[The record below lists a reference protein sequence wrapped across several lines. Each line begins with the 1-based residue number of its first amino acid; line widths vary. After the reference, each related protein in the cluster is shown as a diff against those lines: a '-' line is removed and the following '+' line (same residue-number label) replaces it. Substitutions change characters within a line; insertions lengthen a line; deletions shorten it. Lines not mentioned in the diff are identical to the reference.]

1 MAQGRLGVGVALLFA
16 LAGPAAAQPAFPP
29 YAPAAPYQPAA
40 QPVGPSDARMM
51 HGHYGTFGPSEPPA
65 QPFVPPGAQPFAPAA
80 GARGI
85 ELTAF
90 ADAAPPMK
98 VLDPGKLGDIHP
110 PPDKHHGGGHGNGH
124 GGHEIDGFM
133 EPFVPHHGGWY
144 VGAEFLLVR
153 PRQSDFDY
161 LVRSSTPGLAVNGP
175 IESLRYDLGTGV
187 RVEGGYRFASGKW
200 ETVFAYTYV
209 NGNGDAT
216 ATAGAGTVLFP
227 TLTRPGLTDRALSAT
242 TTADLDY
249 NTFDMLVARRAVADE
264 HFAFRWLGGFRF
276 TDIKQTFNTFYD
288 GADARRASVTTRS
301 RFAAFG
307 PMVGAE
313 AVLVGWNG
321 FHFYGRASG
330 GLITGRSTNSLLETN
345 DTGGTTYINTRYDV
359 SKVVPTGTIGIGGG
373 WQYKSIAIR
382 AGYEVTHW
390 QGIFE
395 RPRFVDDV
403 SPGKVVTRPANL
415 TLEGLFIQ
423 VGLNF

>member
-1 MAQGRLGVGVALLFA
+1 MAQGRMGVGVALLFA
-16 LAGPAAAQPAFPP
+16 LAGPAAAQPQFP
-29 YAPAAPYQPAA
+29 ALAPYQ
-40 QPVGPSDARMM
+40 
-51 HGHYGTFGPSEPPA
+51 PPA
-65 QPFVPPGAQPFAPAA
+65 QPFVPPGAQPFVPPGAG

-98 VLDPGKLGDIHP
+98 ELEPGKLGDIHP
-110 PPDKHHGGGHGNGH
+110 PPDKHGGGHGHGH
-124 GGHEIDGFM
+124 GAHEIDGFM

-144 VGAEFLLVR
+144 AGAEFLLVR
-153 PRQSDFDY
+153 PRQTDFDY
-161 LVRSSTPGLAVNGP
+161 LVRSSTPGLAINGP
-175 IESLRYDLGTGV
+175 IDSLRYDLGTGV

-249 NTFDMLVARRAVADE
+249 NTFDMMIARRAAVDE
-264 HFAFRWLGGFRF
+264 HFAIRWLGGFRF
-276 TDIKQTFNTFYD
+276 TDIKQTFNTLYD

-373 WQYKSIAIR
+373 WQYKSLAIR

-423 VGLNF
+423 VGLSY